1 MIRTRMAGSLRKED
15 IGSTVTLAGW
25 IDRRRD
31 HGGIAFL
38 DLRDASGIAQ
48 VTVREEVAHELRSE
62 FVVKVTGTV
71 MERPEGN
78 ANANL
83 ATGDVEVEAI
93 EVEILN
99 PSAPLPFQ
107 ISDHAEDAGSVNEE
121 TRLKFRYL
129 DLRRSYEQKAIRL
142 RAKVSQAARRVLD
155 GHDFVEIETPTLTRS
170 TPEGARDFIVPARLA
185 PGSWYAL
192 PQSPQLFKQLLMV
205 AGMERYYQIARCY
218 RDEDFRADRQPEFT
232 QLDVEMSF
240 VNQDDVI
247 AVAEDV
253 LKEIWALIG
262 YDLTTPIPR
271 MPYKEAMERFGS
283 DKPDLRFGQE
293 LVDLT
298 EYFKDTPFRVFQ
310 NEYVGAVVMPG
321 GASQPR
327 RTFDKWKEW
336 AKARGAKG
344 LAYVTISEDGTLGG
358 PVSKNISDAEREGLA
373 EATGAKP
380 GDCIFFA
387 AGKPAASRD
396 LLGAARLEIGK
407 RCGLIDDNAW
417 AFVWVVDAPLFKP
430 TADAE
435 AEGDVA
441 VGGGKWTAVHH
452 AFTSPKPEWFDSFDQ
467 DPGNALAYA
476 YDIVCNGNEIG
487 GGSIRIHR
495 ADVQERVF
503 NVMGIDEETANK
515 QFGFLL
521 EAFKYGAPPHGGIAF
536 GWDRIVS
543 LLVGAKSIRDVIAF
557 PKIGNGWDPLTDAPA
572 PITVQQRKEAGVDAK
587 PKAKKD
593 ADKGEAEKADAE

>member
-1 MIRTRMAGSLRKED
+1 
-15 IGSTVTLAGW
+15 
-25 IDRRRD
+25 
-31 HGGIAFL
+31 
-38 DLRDASGIAQ
+38 
-48 VTVREEVAHELRSE
+48 
-62 FVVKVTGTV
+62 
-71 MERPEGN
+71 
-78 ANANL
+78 
-83 ATGDVEVEAI
+83 
-93 EVEILN
+93 
-99 PSAPLPFQ
+99 
-107 ISDHAEDAGSVNEE
+107 
-121 TRLKFRYL
+121 
-129 DLRRSYEQKAIRL
+129 
-142 RAKVSQAARRVLD
+142 
-155 GHDFVEIETPTLTRS
+155 
-170 TPEGARDFIVPARLA
+170 
-185 PGSWYAL
+185 
-192 PQSPQLFKQLLMV
+192 
-205 AGMERYYQIARCY
+205 
-218 RDEDFRADRQPEFT
+218 
-232 QLDVEMSF
+232 EMSF

-293 LVDLT
+293 LGDLT

-327 RTFDKWKEW
+327 RTFDKWQEW

-430 TADAE
+430 TADA
-435 AEGDVA
+435 
-441 VGGGKWTAVHH
+441 
-452 AFTSPKPEWFDSFDQ
+452 
-467 DPGNALAYA
+467 
-476 YDIVCNGNEIG
+476 
-487 GGSIRIHR
+487 
-495 ADVQERVF
+495 
-503 NVMGIDEETANK
+503 
-515 QFGFLL
+515 
-521 EAFKYGAPPHGGIAF
+521 
-536 GWDRIVS
+536 
-543 LLVGAKSIRDVIAF
+543 
-557 PKIGNGWDPLTDAPA
+557 
-572 PITVQQRKEAGVDAK
+572 
-587 PKAKKD
+587 
-593 ADKGEAEKADAE
+593 